1 MKKLKSLEV
10 FEKENKNLKLAS
22 SKEIRGGIYAS
33 FKTYSRD
40 TCDNGHDDCC
50 SVTVG
55 DGMFGTN
62 C

>member
-10 FEKENKNLKLAS
+10 FEKENKNLKLTS
-22 SKEIRGGIYAS
+22 SKEIRGGIYQS
-33 FKTYSRD
+33 FKTVSRD

-50 SVTVG
+50 SVTFG
-55 DGMFGTN
+55 AGMFATN